1 MTGGSVIVSPDPFTQ
16 LAVCR
21 ELRGADAGAC
31 VRGIRVPA
39 LLAQPLATQVRLIRG
54 CAGIDH
60 AAQHACYS
68 WLGTALN
75 VVRNGGF
82 ADKGCGE
89 LMYAKTRET
98 CAAGAQSYNHALQTF
113 S

>member
-1 MTGGSVIVSPDPFTQ
+1 VIVSPDPFTQ

-21 ELRGADAGAC
+21 ELRGADAAAC

-39 LLAQPLATQVRLIRG
+39 LLAQPLSAQVRLIRG

-60 AAQHACYS
+60 AAQHACYE

-75 VVRNGGF
+75 VVGNGGF
-82 ADKGCGE
+82 GDKGCGE
-89 LMYAKTRET
+89 LMYAKTREA
-98 CAAGAQSYNHALQTF
+98 CAAGARSYNGALQTF